1 MNNSKYENWET
12 VERKITIVLFCYFLL
27 ITVITS
33 WWHRLNRKMC
43 YPLDKNYKIVIV
55 LIICCKWYKDMYE
68 EHTIKCS
75 SCGKLFI
82 SKENETVC
90 NECYKKL
97 ENIKFWIQLYNHSMY
112 CESQFLNVKNYLF
125 TLCSMPIQPILFIN
139 VKNVTV
145 EAFQKASQHN
155 KQLSKQPKSVNIKP

>member
-112 CESQFLNVKNYLF
+112 CESQFWTWRIICLHYVPCPYSLFYL
-125 TLCSMPIQPILFIN
+125 
-139 VKNVTV
+139 
-145 EAFQKASQHN
+145 
-155 KQLSKQPKSVNIKP
+155 